1 MPPPERNMKIEK
13 LLQIPKNRVR
23 WMEMIKRQ
31 EEMRTSWNDRAK
43 EVAQLVEQM
52 KEEQNVKT
60 TER

>member
-43 EVAQLVEQM
+43 EVAQLVGQM

>member
-1 MPPPERNMKIEK
+1 
-13 LLQIPKNRVR
+13 
-23 WMEMIKRQ
+23 MIKRQ